1 MELCCVT
8 PRLDI
13 IPVLLLVIP
22 GRRIKVFA
30 VMYYVTL
37 VYGTIK
43 IWVMG
48 LIPYLYSAL
57 PSPLYFRSDLVE
69 TITSCTLYFFSLE
82 SQSKGKTPSFTF
94 PFCSSLVTIAFDNF
108 EDFEYTCDVE
118 TSTILLLATRVV
130 SHCGSG
136 LA

>member
-1 MELCCVT
+1 M
-8 PRLDI
+8 
-13 IPVLLLVIP
+13 LLLVIP

-48 LIPYLYSAL
+48 LILCLYSAL
-57 PSPLYFRSDLVE
+57 PSDLVE

-118 TSTILLLATRVV
+118 TSTILLLATLVV